1 MNSAKKNIV
10 FLHLESLNQL
20 IFNQRYLF
28 PNLNNIYSRSVRFN
42 NFMSSATSSLMAF
55 SDLLHGD
62 DNTLEHNMQLEENIS
77 IKRNSMSIFDRLTS
91 EGYNTSGLGYPKNWA
106 NVDSIWSETNKFN
119 WHDTAGEMFSEVQSV
134 VSGEQP
140 FALYLWN
147 LSSHLCYSD
156 NIKNSA
162 DNSMDRWSKGY
173 QSMDLMIGHIINILI
188 KEKKIDNTI
197 IIGVGDHGD
206 DFWNHGFNGGYAH
219 GIEPYTSLIHTPAFI
234 FSTGMKSC
242 DMNHMVSMIDLHDT
256 ILALLGLPPASPTGY
271 DHFALAPKRKYCF
284 SRNLFAKQKSQHNGS
299 PLKKG
304 YAITSDNFH
313 LMKIDGEYKMFA
325 WKVDPTNH
333 LDILTL
339 LKYDSSGRPFIDF
352 EKINL
357 QRVGGAHPHM
367 KHFFNA
373 GMVTLISESY
383 DLMKQKLD
391 CWIEDKNSK
400 VMMDY

>member
-1 MNSAKKNIV
+1 MNSAKKNVV

-77 IKRNSMSIFDRLTS
+77 IKRNSMSLFDRLTS

-106 NVDSIWSETNKFN
+106 NVDSIWSENNKFN

-188 KEKKIDNTI
+188 KEKKLI
-197 IIGVGDHGD
+197 I
-206 DFWNHGFNGGYAH
+206 
-219 GIEPYTSLIHTPAFI
+219 
-234 FSTGMKSC
+234 
-242 DMNHMVSMIDLHDT
+242 
-256 ILALLGLPPASPTGY
+256 
-271 DHFALAPKRKYCF
+271 
-284 SRNLFAKQKSQHNGS
+284 Q
-299 PLKKG
+299 
-304 YAITSDNFH
+304 
-313 LMKIDGEYKMFA
+313 
-325 WKVDPTNH
+325 
-333 LDILTL
+333 
-339 LKYDSSGRPFIDF
+339 
-352 EKINL
+352 
-357 QRVGGAHPHM
+357 
-367 KHFFNA
+367 
-373 GMVTLISESY
+373 
-383 DLMKQKLD
+383 
-391 CWIEDKNSK
+391 
-400 VMMDY
+400 